1 MNIIIDLSLQFKEY
15 GEIETV
21 RIRSVARPDMK
32 TTKKLAFIKKTFHE
46 SRNNANAYI
55 RFKVTIG

>member
-1 MNIIIDLSLQFKEY
+1 MFKEH

-32 TTKKLAFIKKTFHE
+32 TTKKTAAIKRKFHE
-46 SRNNANAYI
+46 NRNNVNAYI
-55 RFKVTIG
+55 RFKVRIYT